1 MIKIS
6 ITAKES
12 KKIDVEKEVKK
23 TVTRITKNSM
33 YLLIL
38 AVILFSLTNTFGVI
52 SDPTSDNPSVYI
64 FGTPALADKNLI
76 YIEGVGAIFGFISAA
91 LMFLVNLCAGLSFAV
106 ISFDEKR
113 NIWFRVV
120 AVAALM
126 LIIYGG
132 LNIL

>member
-6 ITAKES
+6 TPAKES
-12 KKIDVEKEVKK
+12 KKIDMEKEVKK
-23 TVTRITKNSM
+23 TVTQITKNAT

-38 AVILFSLTNTFGVI
+38 AVILFSITNTFGVI
-52 SDPTSDNPSVYI
+52 SDPTSENPSVYI
-64 FGTPALADKNLI
+64 FGTPALADRNLI
-76 YIEGVGAIFGFISAA
+76 YIEGVGALFGFISAA
-91 LMFLVNLCAGLSFAV
+91 LMFLVNLSAGLSFAAV
-106 ISFDEKR
+106 SFDEKR

-126 LIIYGG
+126 LILYGG